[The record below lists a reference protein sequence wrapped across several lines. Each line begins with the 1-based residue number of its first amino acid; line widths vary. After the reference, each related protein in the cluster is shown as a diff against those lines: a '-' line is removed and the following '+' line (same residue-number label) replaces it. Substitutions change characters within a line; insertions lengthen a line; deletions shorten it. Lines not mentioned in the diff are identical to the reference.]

1 MALAGSSL
9 SGMARNLSATRLGI
23 FTPDE
28 LAAHATYGSLT
39 AVNAGQISPWNQDFI
54 QSYQGLTA
62 AQETIVAALESAEDV
77 TS

>member
-1 MALAGSSL
+1 M
-9 SGMARNLSATRLGI
+9 
-23 FTPDE
+23 
-28 LAAHATYGSLT
+28 AAHAAYGSLP

-62 AQETIVAALESAEDV
+62 ALESAEDV